1 MLEVVADRFPD
12 PAELF
17 FGLINKTVGKVLY
30 QPGTCRCEEQ
40 LTQVVQSALK
50 LLGVGEK
57 SKSAGQGDRP
67 TQFKKQF
74 EGVGNVGLRLA
85 FEESLVTALTETG
98 SGVHDKLGVGAEGN
112 VAVPS
117 EVEAMRRAELARRR
131 GGAYFELN
139 QVVDPTV
146 MRRHRLERFPVHT
159 LFIYAQAAPSRFVA
173 KDLVRE
179 LVDAGSRLA
188 RTGVARDEP
197 AATELAPL
205 PPETLE
211 TGDDPSLRFRHKQ
224 CERGK

>member
-17 FGLINKTVGKVLY
+17 FGLVNKPVGEVLY
-30 QPGTCRCEEQ
+30 QPGAGRCKEQ
-40 LTQVVQSALK
+40 FAQVVQSALK
-50 LLGVGEK
+50 LLGVGEN

-98 SGVHDKLGVGAEGN
+98 GGVHDKLGVGAEGN

-117 EVEAMRRAELARRR
+117 EVEAMRRAGPARRR
-131 GGAYFELN
+131 IGAYFELN

-146 MRRHRLERFPVHT
+146 MRRHRLERFPIHT
-159 LFIYAQAAPSRFVA
+159 FFVDAQAAPTRLVPE
-173 KDLVRE
+173 DLVQQ
-179 LVDAGSRLA
+179 LVDAGTGLA
-188 RTGVARDEP
+188 RPGI
-197 AATELAPL
+197 
-205 PPETLE
+205 
-211 TGDDPSLRFRHKQ
+211 
-224 CERGK
+224 